1 MYGRLIDFLNYNKT
15 ALSTQKLIVLNI
27 ILMISY
33 AFFGR
38 LSFMASYEYANVT
51 SVFFPPEGIALAFFI
66 LWGSR
71 MAAGV
76 VLGQTLLNIIAGS
89 SIIAGV
95 SIGLIN
101 ALEGIIGGYLFHRFG
116 LSKSFNSP
124 RDTIIFASIIFF
136 VLQPISA
143 TGGMSILYMLDSNLT
158 TLAQVSSAWLNWYV
172 GNSLGQMLFAPLLL
186 SWLGV
191 KNKKLSLS
199 YTDAIV
205 IGIVFMLI
213 YLLLNTKLEERIIVL
228 FSISYPLLVWLGS
241 KTGFRAITA
250 INIAISVIVVY
261 VGINGSSFMCNIGVS
276 DRMFYASIAIT
287 SLSFTSMFIYSLLSE
302 RNIFIEQLK
311 TLANKDSLTG
321 TNNRRHFMES
331 AQDYLSFAARH
342 SEKISLVIIDIDHFK
357 HINDTYGHHAGD
369 IVLKNFVSDIEKLLR
384 SHDLFGRIGGEE
396 FTLFL
401 PKTDKE
407 MAMKIITRI
416 KDHFKQTAIDIETT
430 KIFVNFSAG
439 IAELKEN
446 ESLLEILKR
455 ADGALYEAK
464 RSGRDRAIIAS

>member
-1 MYGRLIDFLNYNKT
+1 
-15 ALSTQKLIVLNI
+15 
-27 ILMISY
+27 
-33 AFFGR
+33 
-38 LSFMASYEYANVT
+38 
-51 SVFFPPEGIALAFFI
+51 
-66 LWGSR
+66 
-71 MAAGV
+71 
-76 VLGQTLLNIIAGS
+76 
-89 SIIAGV
+89 
-95 SIGLIN
+95 
-101 ALEGIIGGYLFHRFG
+101 
-116 LSKSFNSP
+116 
-124 RDTIIFASIIFF
+124 
-136 VLQPISA
+136 
-143 TGGMSILYMLDSNLT
+143 
-158 TLAQVSSAWLNWYV
+158 
-172 GNSLGQMLFAPLLL
+172 
-186 SWLGV
+186 
-191 KNKKLSLS
+191 
-199 YTDAIV
+199 
-205 IGIVFMLI
+205 
-213 YLLLNTKLEERIIVL
+213 
-228 FSISYPLLVWLGS
+228 
-241 KTGFRAITA
+241 
-250 INIAISVIVVY
+250 
-261 VGINGSSFMCNIGVS
+261 
-276 DRMFYASIAIT
+276 
-287 SLSFTSMFIYSLLSE
+287 
-302 RNIFIEQLK
+302 
-311 TLANKDSLTG
+311 
-321 TNNRRHFMES
+321 MES